1 MLTFDR
7 LEAGQLL
14 GEVILPVEAECL
26 RAWAA
31 LFPGSLE
38 AAGEHLPCGLVVAL
52 MMRGYIKILA
62 ERPSGNVHVEQGFF
76 WGARVLKGTHLVVR
90 LSCLRKELKG
100 ERRWVWFANQLDS
113 TEGVFHARSTMK
125 FLWAA

>member
-1 MLTFDR
+1 MMTFDR
-7 LEAGQLL
+7 LDVGQVL
-14 GEVILPVEAECL
+14 GEVVVPVEADFL

-38 AAGEHLPCGLVVAL
+38 AAGEHLPCGLVAAL

-76 WGARVLKGTHLVVR
+76 WGARVAKGSRLVVR

-100 ERRWVWFANQLDS
+100 ERRWVWFANQLES
-113 TEGVFHARSTMK
+113 TEGEFHARSTMK